1 MQTDRSERILAL
13 LLLQQMKGGTMK
25 EKVVQLSLAG
35 FSNLEIADIV
45 QTTPGVV
52 AQLLYESRKTRVRE
66 AGSPRRYRKA
76 QG

>member
-25 EKVVQLSLAG
+25 EKAVQLSLAG

-45 QTTPGVV
+45 QTTPSVV
-52 AQLLYESRKTRVRE
+52 AQLLYESRKTRSRVT
-66 AGSPRRYRKA
+66 GSRRRHRKA

>member
-66 AGSPRRYRKA
+66 TGSPRRYRKA

>member
-1 MQTDRSERILAL
+1 MQTERSERILAL
-13 LLLQQMKGGTMK
+13 LLLQQMKGGTLK

-52 AQLLYESRKTRVRE
+52 AQLLYESRKTSGKGT
-66 AGSPRRYRKA
+66 GSPRRYRKA
-76 QG
+76 QD

>member
-52 AQLLYESRKTRVRE
+52 AQLLYESRKTRGRE
-66 AGSPRRYRKA
+66 TGSPRRYRKA

>member
-1 MQTDRSERILAL
+1 METDRSERILAL

-52 AQLLYESRKTRVRE
+52 AQLLYESRRTRGK
-66 AGSPRRYRKA
+66 ATGSQRRHRKA